1 MVQRAVGYQMRN
13 CLDEKTLLQ
22 SEVTGSEDVK
32 SQGSRGPGV
41 VGRERSTCGQTGGEA
56 GSPLLREAL
65 EKVTDSGV
73 RHVD

>member
-1 MVQRAVGYQMRN
+1 M
-13 CLDEKTLLQ
+13 
-22 SEVTGSEDVK
+22 K

-41 VGRERSTCGQTGGEA
+41 VGGERSTCGQTGREA

-73 RHVD
+73 RFVD